1 MTTPTKGAA
10 KQVRCAIYTRKSTDE
25 NLTLEF
31 NSLHAQRESA
41 EAYIASQKSQGWVCL
56 PERYDDGGYSGGTTE
71 RPALR
76 RLMADIEAGLVDVVL
91 VYKVDRL
98 SRSLLDFGRL
108 METFEARRVSF
119 VSVTQEINT
128 ANSMGRLMLNV
139 LLSFAQFEREIISE
153 RTRDKIAAARRKGK
167 WAGGHPILGYDLV
180 RGPGG
185 TKLAV
190 NEEEAQR
197 VRAIFSIYAERRS
210 LQQTIAALDRLG
222 WTTKAWETKA
232 GRPRDGQP
240 FSKSSLH
247 KLLTNVAYRGQVV
260 YRDQT
265 FEGEHP
271 AIVDED
277 LFLRVQAA
285 LRQNGVSSGGATRN
299 RSGALLKGLV
309 RCRACGGGMSHSFTT
324 KGSRMYR
331 YYVCVQAQ
339 KQGWSTCP
347 CPSLP
352 AHDLE
357 RFVVDQIREQC
368 AADDGAIRE
377 AVRRAQDLLRQDRK
391 VDPEAVID
399 EDEMVGALEAFE
411 PVWEALN
418 QAERERLVRLLVGQ
432 VEYDA
437 ATESVTVTFHEGGL
451 GAAPHQEGA
460 QQEDDGCLQVA

>member
-1 MTTPTKGAA
+1 MSEDVRSQIESLQQMTVGELRARYEEVFGEPA
-10 KQVRCAIYTRKSTDE
+10 R
-25 NLTLEF
+25 
-31 NSLHAQRESA
+31 SA
-41 EAYIASQKSQGWVCL
+41 NRQWLLRRVAWRL
-56 PERYDDGGYSGGTTE
+56 PERYDDGGFSGGTTE

-76 RLMADIEAGLVDVVL
+76 RLMADIDAGQIDAVL

-108 METFEARRVSF
+108 METFEARGVSF

-167 WAGGHPILGYDLV
+167 WAGGHQILGYDLV

-197 VRAIFSIYAERRS
+197 VSAIFSIYAEHRS
-210 LQQTIAALDRLG
+210 LQQTIAALDQLG

-232 GRPRDGQP
+232 GRARGGQP

-247 KLLTNVAYRGQVV
+247 KLLTNVAYGGQVV
-260 YRDQT
+260 YRDQV
-265 FEGEHP
+265 FEGEQP

-324 KGSRMYR
+324 KGSKMYR
-331 YYVCVQAQ
+331 YYVCVRAQ
-339 KQGWSTCP
+339 KQGWSACP
-347 CPSLP
+347 CLLVARSPSSVTPEQL
-352 AHDLE
+352 HSE
-357 RFVVDQIREQC
+357 RAFGPRTPGSRPRGQTWC
-368 AADDGAIRE
+368 GPP
-377 AVRRAQDLLRQDRK
+377 RRAHGPRPAAGSIADSASPLRNLR
-391 VDPEAVID
+391 
-399 EDEMVGALEAFE
+399 
-411 PVWEALN
+411 
-418 QAERERLVRLLVGQ
+418 
-432 VEYDA
+432 
-437 ATESVTVTFHEGGL
+437 GL
-451 GAAPHQEGA
+451 
-460 QQEDDGCLQVA
+460 